1 MADCNIDGYMV
12 PAGTRVVVNTWAIG
26 RDSVS
31 WEDAEDFIPKG
42 FIKEGNDVHVNF
54 KGNNFQLLPFGAGRR
69 MCPAMNLAIANIELI
84 LTNLIYHVDW
94 ELPPG
99 LVRGDID
106 MTEVFG
112 LTVRQKEK
120 LLLIPKIRI

>member
-1 MADCNIDGYMV
+1 MV

-26 RDSVS
+26 RDSAS
-31 WEDAEDFIPKG
+31 WKDAEDFIPER

>member
-1 MADCNIDGYMV
+1 
-12 PAGTRVVVNTWAIG
+12 
-26 RDSVS
+26 
-31 WEDAEDFIPKG
+31 
-42 FIKEGNDVHVNF
+42 
-54 KGNNFQLLPFGAGRR
+54 
-69 MCPAMNLAIANIELI
+69 MCPAMNLTIANIELI

-112 LTVRQKEK
+112 LTIRRKEK